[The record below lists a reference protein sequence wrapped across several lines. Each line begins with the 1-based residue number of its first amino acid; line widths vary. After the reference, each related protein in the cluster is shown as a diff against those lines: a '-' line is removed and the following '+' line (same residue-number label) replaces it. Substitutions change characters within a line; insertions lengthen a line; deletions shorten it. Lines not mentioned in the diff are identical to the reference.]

1 MNEKKKVTVA
11 CVNTALHE
19 VGGETRRLRNLYL
32 KINGPG
38 HRFLIAYCSRQKEA
52 VEKFFLDGGVNPQ
65 DLFWF
70 PTSKRTFFIPLVMN
84 LRKLYITE
92 KVDIMHSFF
101 LHSDILGFIS
111 ALLAGVKI
119 RISNVE
125 GTFLLDERYG
135 VNKAKQCC
143 YSFINRMIRP
153 FFFRTVAVS
162 AGLKEELVQDFGLRR
177 DKIEVINIGI
187 EIPSKDMIHREI
199 NGKAAKVIANA
210 ARFSKDKGLEY
221 LLRAAPGVIREIPE
235 ARFVLAGTGD
245 EEASLKKMVK
255 DLGIESKVFFPGW
268 VKDMV
273 QFMRDMDVF
282 VMTSIREGCPMTL
295 MEALSFAKPAVAFNV
310 PGPQEMIVNGE
321 NGFLVE
327 PFDVQQLSAVIV
339 QACKDPERA
348 RQFGENGRRRAE
360 ERFSVEIEAKKMK
373 SLYSRALSEGFDD
386 SKTKE

>member
-1 MNEKKKVTVA
+1 MNEKKKITIA

-32 KINGPG
+32 KINGPD